1 MASGEA
7 YQGRLLGA
15 CLDRIGLRRINL
27 RKLKMSEELQK
38 SKKVRDIRERLGRNT
53 APPPP
58 AGVDAGG
65 VAPPPPTLGGV
76 APPPGFV
83 GGQAAKR
90 SGPFGGASTAATARQ
105 EVRIVVDE
113 EAVATAHE
121 GKNRRVRKLM
131 LMSGIGAA
139 LLGLF
144 LGVLATTVMSKRS
157 AYNLAVRDGK
167 VVYEGVRTAADQ
179 VGEAKRLLNRA
190 TDAAKSRPGEGP
202 SVDYEAIEQLRTLPT
217 PFTAANFTGLNY
229 TKFNAET
236 VNALF
241 LYARQVGELW
251 DKFDSL
257 AVRVLPPSRRAELDE
272 AAQDETALTSSPTG
286 CVPTLGEGG
295 FRCGLVYV
303 DMPGDMGADTK
314 KLKVRATRGSKP
326 FEKELYLGQ
335 DLRQNPSNYVIL
347 TNPDQS
353 TGVLGERRNAFATY
367 RRDLAELG
375 RLMDATLETQG
386 GLEKALGA
394 IAGLKEIASL

>member
-1 MASGEA
+1 MDKFEEA
-7 YQGRLLGA
+7 E
-15 CLDRIGLRRINL
+15 
-27 RKLKMSEELQK
+27 MSDELQK

-58 AGVDAGG
+58 AGVEEGG

-90 SGPFGGASTAATARQ
+90 SGPFAGASATAPARQ

-131 LMSGIGAA
+131 MMSGIGAA

-167 VVYEGVRTAADQ
+167 AVYEGVRAAADQ
-179 VGEAKRLLNRA
+179 VTEAKRLLNRA
-190 TDAAKSRPGEGP
+190 ADAAKSRPAEGP
-202 SVDYEAIEQLRTLPT
+202 SVDYEAIEQLRALPT
-217 PFTAANFTGLNY
+217 PFTAADFTGLNY

-236 VNALF
+236 VNSLF

-251 DKFDSL
+251 DKFDSM
-257 AVRVLPPSRRAELDE
+257 AARVLPKARRAELDE
-272 AAQDETALTSSPTG
+272 AAQDETALTTSPTG

-303 DMPGDMGADTK
+303 DMPADTGAEAK

-326 FEKELYLGQ
+326 FEKELYVGQ
-335 DLRQNPSNYVIL
+335 DLRHNASSYVIL

-353 TGVLGERRNAFATY
+353 AGVLGQRKNAFASY
-367 RRDLAELG
+367 RRDLAELE
-375 RLMDATLETQG
+375 RLMDSTLETQG
-386 GLEKALGA
+386 SLEKGLGAVAGLE
-394 IAGLKEIASL
+394 EIASF